1 MRACTPVYLAN
12 FTIGPQGGV
21 TPSQLSEELT
31 IQDVQNSFNP
41 NSKTGRFFYGSIHY
55 SDVFRTAHTSKY
67 CFRIDGIYFSTPL
80 SPSNF
85 SATTGTAPTKAAQ
98 MTRRDTRK
106 KRKRLLQK

>member
-41 NSKTGRFFYGSIHY
+41 NSKTGRF
-55 SDVFRTAHTSKY
+55 FRTAHTSKY